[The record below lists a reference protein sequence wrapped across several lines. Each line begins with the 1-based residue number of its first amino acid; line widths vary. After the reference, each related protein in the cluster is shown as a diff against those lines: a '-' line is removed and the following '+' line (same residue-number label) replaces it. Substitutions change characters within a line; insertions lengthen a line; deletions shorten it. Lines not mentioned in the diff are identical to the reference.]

1 MRSYPFIAFIF
12 ICLFTITSCWR
23 ETSPEEGLN
32 RYRDKNYRYNIDY
45 PIDSCK
51 TSLDNQ
57 GSLQVLTIADNDNN
71 YRIQVLSIKSEQ
83 DKRYKFTYYTTVD
96 TLFYK
101 RGELQSET
109 KEMFNDRIVR
119 TYSVNKYI
127 TMETTSIYGVN
138 CIYVIYSEYNEDGKE
153 SACKIKE
160 SFKTSSGIG
169 PINFCKR
176 KLYALIGD
184 NTFSTVLSYIIFSV
198 LLTLLFWGGI
208 VLCFSFDDPIV
219 GFLAIAIYIV
229 AFALFAVTDQFMGYV
244 YGHNNLWHL
253 IVNLLL
259 LFNNEG

>member
-1 MRSYPFIAFIF
+1 MKSDQFIALIF

-23 ETSPEEGLN
+23 ETSPEEGLT

-71 YRIQVLSIKSEQ
+71 YRIQVLSLKSEQ
-83 DKRYKFTYYTTVD
+83 DKRYKFTYYPTVD

-101 RGELQSET
+101 RGEFQSET
-109 KEMFNDRIVR
+109 KEKFNDRIVR

-127 TMETTSIYGVN
+127 TMETTSIYGGN
-138 CIYVIYSEYNEDGKE
+138 CIYVIYSEFNEAGKG

-169 PINFCKR
+169 PVNFCKR
-176 KLYALIGD
+176 KLYTLIGD
-184 NTFSTVLSYIIFSV
+184 NTFSTVLSYIIFSI

-208 VLCFSFDDPIV
+208 FMCFGFDNPTV

-229 AFALFAVTDQFMGYV
+229 VFALFAVTDQFMGYV

-253 IVNLLL
+253 IRDLLL
-259 LFNNEG
+259 IFCSEG